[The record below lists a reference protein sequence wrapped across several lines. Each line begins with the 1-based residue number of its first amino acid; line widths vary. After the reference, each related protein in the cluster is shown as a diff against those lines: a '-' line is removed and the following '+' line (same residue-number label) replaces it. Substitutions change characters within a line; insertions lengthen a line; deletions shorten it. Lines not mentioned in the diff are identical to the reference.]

1 MIKVEDEYENE
12 HTVTVNAFDED
23 ELSITMDDGTDCG
36 RFPWFLS
43 FDTGMNLAAALVRE
57 IHGAR
62 EPRVWESADDVP
74 DGVKVSFD
82 WPSVGIRHTI
92 RYGDVWV
99 FFNDAGKSELWNY
112 VVHLPD
118 YYSPFIEVL

>member
-1 MIKVEDEYENE
+1 MIKVDSGLGDDFYAVVSESDTSVSIEW
-12 HTVTVNAFDED
+12 FDFD
-23 ELSITMDDGTDCG
+23 DDSAGELHFTPEG
-36 RFPWFLS
+36 
-43 FDTGMNLAAALVRE
+43 GMNLAAALVRE
-57 IHGAR
+57 IHGAS

-118 YYSPFIEVL
+118 YYSPFVEVL